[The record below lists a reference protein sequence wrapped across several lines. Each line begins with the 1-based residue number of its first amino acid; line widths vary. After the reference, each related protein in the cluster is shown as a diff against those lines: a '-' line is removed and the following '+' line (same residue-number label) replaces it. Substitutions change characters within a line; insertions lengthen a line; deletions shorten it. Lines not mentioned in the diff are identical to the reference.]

1 LPEGGHGDPPHYLR
15 NLSKVWTLPDS
26 DKNSL
31 KNVQL
36 KQMLNAA
43 KSIVAFTGAGISA
56 ESGIPTFRG
65 VGGLWTQYDPEK
77 AVSIEYFRR
86 DPSYY
91 WQFFRDV
98 RHDLMIKAQPN
109 AAHLALVELE
119 RRGKLRAVITQNI
132 DGLHHSA
139 GSKTV
144 LELHG
149 NTRRFYCVRC
159 RKPFT
164 IEQAW
169 EMLQTKLPPECDKCG
184 GVLRPDVVL
193 FGEFLPEDVVH
204 AAETEASTCDLML
217 VVGSSLV
224 VYPAANLPYLAKRS
238 GAQLVIINIDPTPLD
253 CIADLVLHTAAGE
266 ALRQTVMNLDEG

>member
-1 LPEGGHGDPPHYLR
+1 M
-15 NLSKVWTLPDS
+15 S
-26 DKNSL
+26 DL
-31 KNVQL
+31 VEDTIQIVQL

-43 KSIVAFTGAGISA
+43 NYIVAFTGAGISA

-65 VGGLWTQYDPEK
+65 VGGLWSKYDPEK
-77 AVSIEYFRR
+77 AVSIDYFRI
-86 DPSYY
+86 DPTYY
-91 WQFFRDV
+91 WKFFRDV
-98 RHDLMIKAQPN
+98 RHDLMINAQPN
-109 AAHLALVELE
+109 AAHSALAELE
-119 RRGKLRAVITQNI
+119 RGGRLRAVITQNI
-132 DGLHHSA
+132 DGLHQRA

-144 LELHG
+144 FELHG

-193 FGEFLPEDVVH
+193 FGEYLPEDVVQ
-204 AAETEASTCDLML
+204 AAQREAAACDLML

-224 VYPAANLPYLAKRS
+224 VYPANNIPYQAKYN
-238 GAQLVIINIDPTPLD
+238 GAKLVIINIDPTPLD
-253 CIADLVLHTAAGE
+253 GLADLVINSAAGE
-266 ALRQTVMNLDEG
+266 ILKQAVME